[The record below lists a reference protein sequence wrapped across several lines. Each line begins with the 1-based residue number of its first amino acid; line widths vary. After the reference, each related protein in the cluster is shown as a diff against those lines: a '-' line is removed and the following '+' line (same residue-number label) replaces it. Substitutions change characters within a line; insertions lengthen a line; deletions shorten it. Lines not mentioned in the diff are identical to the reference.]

1 MSAEFV
7 VTLPRIPVED
17 ARASAVRAM
26 RGWGQS
32 YLNDLRNDRL
42 HNQRT
47 GRGLARRTG
56 NLANGW
62 NSATTADSTGAE
74 LRIWISGPGAKYAG
88 LQEDGGTVR
97 PTHSKYLWIPLDANK
112 TPAGITRMSPRE
124 AIQRGG
130 FFINSRKGGKV
141 FMAYPLTKAA
151 RKKNGADNL
160 IPLFALKKSVYV
172 PAKMGAKAHFAS
184 KMNSLADAIR
194 KSQEAVFA

>member
-7 VTLPRIPVED
+7 VTLPRIPIAD
-17 ARASAVRAM
+17 AQASAVRAM

-88 LQEDGGTVR
+88 LQEEGGTVR

-112 TPAGITRMSPRE
+112 TPAGVTRMSPRE

-130 FFINSRKGGKV
+130 VIIKNVFF
-141 FMAYPLTKAA
+141 AYPLTKAA
-151 RKKNGADNL
+151 RKKSSADDL
-160 IPLFALKKSVYV
+160 VPLFVLKKSVYV

-184 KMNSLADAIR
+184 KMNSLAGAIR
-194 KSQEAVFA
+194 KSQEVVFA

>member
-7 VTLPRIPVED
+7 VTLPRIPIAD
-17 ARASAVRAM
+17 AQASAVRAM

-88 LQEDGGTVR
+88 LQEEGGTVR
-97 PTHSKYLWIPLDANK
+97 PTHSKYQWIPLDANK
-112 TPAGITRMSPRE
+112 TPAGVTRMSPRE

-130 FFINSRKGGKV
+130 VIIKNVFFGVSGSGKKRTAG
-141 FMAYPLTKAA
+141 FDLT
-151 RKKNGADNL
+151 
-160 IPLFALKKSVYV
+160 PLFVLKKFVYV
-172 PAKMGAKAHFAS
+172 PARMGAKAHFAS

-194 KSQEAVFA
+194 KSQEVVFV